1 MRFNNNHIFQMNR
14 SELIRVLSDA
24 FSKML
29 CYERDLFD
37 AVNQVQER
45 AFMHRFAFWLQYI
58 LKDKSFD
65 GDEWRLFV
73 DVEYNRDGDD
83 VKRIDNGKVWTA
95 PDIIFHERK
104 SGAIEGRYKYGNDV
118 FCCEMKKHG
127 RPRGED
133 AERVKMFMAEKRYL
147 FGIDFYQFA
156 CRDAKFDLYEKKRSA
171 RVINFVKLEIR
182 LSLLKQRTRK
192 GRYAKQE
199 DCSNCNNGI
208 VAGCVDG
215 DGLGVGTFEGASCPR

>member
-1 MRFNNNHIFQMNR
+1 MRFDNNHHFHITR
-14 SELIRVLSDA
+14 RELIKVLSDA

-29 CYERDLFD
+29 CYESDLFD

-65 GDEWRLFV
+65 EDKWRLFI

-83 VKRIDNGKVWTA
+83 VKKIDNGKIWTA

-104 SGAIEGRYKYGNDV
+104 SGALDGENKYRNDV

-133 AERVKMFMAEKRYL
+133 ADRVKMFMDEKRYL
-147 FGIDFYQFA
+147 FGINFYQFA
-156 CRDAKFDLYEKKRSA
+156 CRDARFDLYEKSQA
-171 RVINFVKLEIR
+171 CQGYQFDEAGNSFVLDK
-182 LSLLKQRTRK
+182 KGMQR
-192 GRYAKQE
+192 
-199 DCSNCNNGI
+199 
-208 VAGCVDG
+208 
-215 DGLGVGTFEGASCPR
+215 

>member
-45 AFMHRFAFWLQYI
+45 AFMHRFAFWLQCI

-104 SGAIEGRYKYGNDV
+104 SGAIEGKHKYRNDV

-156 CRDAKFDLYEKKRSA
+156 CRDAKFDLYEKGQKCQSYQFDEVRNS
-171 RVINFVKLEIR
+171 FVAI
-182 LSLLKQRTRK
+182 KQCVRK
-192 GRYAKQE
+192 GRYTKQKYCS
-199 DCSNCNNGI
+199 DCNKGGI
-208 VAGCVDG
+208 VGRVD
-215 DGLGVGTFEGASCPR
+215 